1 MIASVVP
8 GGADGS
14 REASVPTSETTT
26 EGFNWRVMAIAFLGV
41 ALVVAIAGLVIYHA
55 ARDSVTQAVTQNLQ
69 AIATLKATHLD
80 HWLDE
85 KKYEVHSVMNAEF
98 DTPEFAEAVRT
109 WLAGGMRDD
118 GLAASLRNNLRRIS
132 VTHHCL
138 EISLRSGQDGR
149 LLLSSDGKPDS
160 ALTRGLALARVKS
173 GAAAVEDFHVD
184 DSGGL
189 PKIRAGFLNP
199 LRIGGDP
206 RADVVVEVTLDADEI
221 LYPTIDQWPG
231 WNISAVTR
239 LLRRDG
245 NDAAGNQLH
254 QVSDD
259 VLLLG
264 FSAPAQADPIRAAAI
279 QVGTGA
285 LRGNGLRKR
294 PVFAY
299 ALPVPHSPWTLVAEV
314 EERDAYA
321 KLNTVAAMTAAVVV
335 LLMLSGGW
343 WLVQQS
349 RITIARVRHDAE
361 RKLLT
366 TRINFLAKYANDCIV
381 LCDAS
386 GRITEVNDRCISAY
400 GYTQDELL
408 RMNLND
414 LHAAGDRPAV
424 PQLLRRIRETTGL
437 ILESAHQR
445 KDGGAFDVEMSCSLI
460 NVDGRP
466 WYQAIIR
473 DVSERKKQQLERERH
488 MQLLSRLT
496 CRLVHVQEEERR
508 HLSAELH
515 DQVGANLAT
524 MNLNLR
530 SLGKMLPAPDPQRLQ
545 SVLAETRELLADTI
559 SGIRGYCADLRPAIL
574 DYSGLVPALEHLLQ
588 RFGRHSDI
596 ATHFR
601 QDNVRERLSPQ
612 TESMLFRI
620 AQEALTNCAKH
631 SNATAVVVTLRRR
644 GCKVILTVSDDGDGF
659 DHRLLGT
666 RQVGM
671 GLLTMSE
678 RAAMSGGSLSIVS
691 APGKGTQVRVRVKV
705 PAEAGGDTAVAA
717 AGKAA
722 SLASAPS
729 ATA

>member
-1 MIASVVP
+1 MTASIVP

-14 REASVPTSETTT
+14 REAAAPSGATT
-26 EGFNWRVMAIAFLGV
+26 EGLHWRAMAIAFLSV
-41 ALVVAIAGLVIYHA
+41 SLVVAIAGLVVYQA
-55 ARDSVTQAVTQNLQ
+55 ARESVTHAVTQNLQ

-85 KKYEVHSVMNAEF
+85 KRYDVHSLMNAEF
-98 DTPEFAEAVRT
+98 ATAGFAGAVRT

-118 GLAASLRNNLRRIS
+118 GLRAGLRDKLRRIS
-132 VTHHCL
+132 ATHRCL

-149 LLLSSDGKPDS
+149 LLLSSDEEPDS
-160 ALTRGLALARVKS
+160 ARTRGLALASVRS
-173 GAAAVEDFHVD
+173 GKTVIEDFHIED
-184 DSGGL
+184 TGGV
-189 PKIRAGFLNP
+189 PKMHVGFLNP
-199 LRIGGDP
+199 LPIGG
-206 RADVVVEVTLDADEI
+206 ADVVVEVTLDAGEI
-221 LYPTIDQWPG
+221 LYPTIEQWPG
-231 WNISAVTR
+231 WNISAATR
-239 LLRRDG
+239 LLRRDS
-245 NDAAGNQLH
+245 NTVVALNSLQR
-254 QVSDD
+254 VSDN
-259 VLLLG
+259 VLSLG
-264 FSAPAQADPIRAAAI
+264 FSTPAQADSIHADAI

-285 LRGNGLRKR
+285 LRGNGLRKQ

-314 EERDAYA
+314 GEQDAYA
-321 KLNTVAAMTAAVVV
+321 KLNMMAAMTAAIVV

-366 TRINFLAKYANDCIV
+366 TRIDFLAKYANDCIV

-400 GYTQDELL
+400 GYAQDELL
-408 RMNLND
+408 RMNLDD
-414 LHAAGDRPAV
+414 LHAADDRSAV
-424 PQLLRRIRETTGL
+424 PQLLRQIPEATGL
-437 ILESAHQR
+437 IHESAHQR
-445 KDGGAFDVEMSCSLI
+445 KDGSAFDVEMSCSLI
-460 NVDGRP
+460 NVNGRP
-466 WYQAIIR
+466 CYQAIIR
-473 DVSERKKQQLERERH
+473 DISERKKQQLERERH
-488 MQLLSRLT
+488 TQLLSRLT

-508 HLSAELH
+508 HLSGELH

-530 SLGKMLPAPDPQRLQ
+530 SIGKMLPAPDPQRLQ
-545 SVLAETRELLADTI
+545 SVLAETRELLAETI
-559 SGIRGYCADLRPAIL
+559 SGIRDYCADLRPAIL
-574 DYSGLVPALEHLLQ
+574 DYSGLVPALEELLQ

-601 QDNVRERLSPQ
+601 QDNMHERLSPQ

-631 SNATAVVVTLRRR
+631 SNATAVVVALRRQGR
-644 GCKVILTVSDDGDGF
+644 KVVLTVSDDGDGF
-659 DHRLLGT
+659 DPRLLGT

-678 RAAMSGGSLSIVS
+678 RAAMSGGTLSIVS
-691 APGKGTQVRVRVKV
+691 APGKGTQVRVGVKV
-705 PAEAGGDTAVAA
+705 AAEAAGDTATAA

-722 SLASAPS
+722 GQVAAPS
-729 ATA
+729 GTA